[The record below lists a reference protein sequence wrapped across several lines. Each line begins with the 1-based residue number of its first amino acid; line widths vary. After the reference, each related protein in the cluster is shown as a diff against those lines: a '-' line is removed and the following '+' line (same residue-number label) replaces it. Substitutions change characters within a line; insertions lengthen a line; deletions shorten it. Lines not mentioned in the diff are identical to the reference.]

1 MTTGRLDAEHE
12 RFRAIVL
19 EHQHEGESALV
30 RGDVEP
36 RLRLWSHHD
45 PVTLFAAVGPTKAGW
60 HDLEPTFRAVATR
73 LSGGRDVRYDLIAF
87 DVSGDVAWSAG
98 IARFEVSMDGAPVA
112 PVVIRLTHAYRRED
126 GVWKVVHEHSDFQP
140 ADHALPVVDEVAGA
154 VVGDDPQIGR

>member
-1 MTTGRLDAEHE
+1 MTAGRLDAEHE
-12 RFRAIVL
+12 GFRAFVL

-60 HDLEPTFRAVATR
+60 HDLEPTFHAVAAR
-73 LSGGRDVRYDLIAF
+73 LSGGRNVRYDLIAF

-98 IARFEVSMDGAPVA
+98 IARFEVSMDGAPVT
-112 PVVIRLTHAYRRED
+112 PVVIRLTHAYRLED
-126 GVWKVVHEHSDFQP
+126 GGWKVVHEHSDFQP
-140 ADHALPVVDEVAGA
+140 ADHAVP
-154 VVGDDPQIGR
+154 VVGDVTGVAPGDDPRIGA